1 MLLIPLK
8 PVANQTTTTMLN
20 GQVVRVAIREM
31 TTGVYLTA
39 WLDNVIIQS
48 GILCIDRVRM
58 MDSNYDGFVGGFM
71 FQDSQGISN
80 PESSGIGTR
89 WNLFYLEAGE

>member
-8 PVANQTTTTMLN
+8 PVANQTTTTILG
-20 GQVVRVAIREM
+20 GQVVRIAVRQM

-39 WLDNVIIQS
+39 WKDNEVIQS
-48 GILCIDRVRM
+48 GILCVDRVRM
-58 MDSNYDGFVGGFM
+58 LDSNYDGFIGGFM
-71 FQDSQGISN
+71 FIDSQGLEN
-80 PESSGIGTR
+80 PDYTGIGSR

>member
-8 PVANQTTTTMLN
+8 PVANQATTVMLG
-20 GQVVRVAIREM
+20 GQVIRVAIREM

-48 GILCIDRVRM
+48 GILCLDRVRM
-58 MDSNYDGFVGGFM
+58 MSSNYDQFIGGFM
-71 FQDSQGISN
+71 FMDSQGLEDPVST
-80 PESSGIGTR
+80 GIGTR
-89 WNLFYLEAGE
+89 WNLYYLESGE

>member
-8 PVANQTTTTMLN
+8 PVANQTTIVMLG
-20 GQVVRVAIREM
+20 GQVIRVAIREM

-48 GILCIDRVRM
+48 GILCADRVRM
-58 MDSNYDGFVGGFM
+58 MDSNYDRFVGGFM
-71 FQDSQGISN
+71 FMDSRGAAN
-80 PESSGIGTR
+80 PEASGIGTR
-89 WNLFYLEAGE
+89 WNLYYLESGE